1 MYLSQ
6 WLFKGT
12 ITWLITKYPKDI
24 IFISQPSTKSMM
36 PKIFS
41 FCTKYFL
48 NSCFWKSLITNASFS
63 GRVQRGGVYSCTV
76 EHLDRLFSLH
86 PSMIIQMATTTMI
99 LLKVV
104 NSMVGVNDEILA
116 VYRKNIGFTPFCV
129 DKWKNLFVWN
139 E

>member
-12 ITWLITKYPKDI
+12 ITWLITRCPKDI
-24 IFISQPSTKSMM
+24 IFISQSSTKINDAQNLFLLYQIF
-36 PKIFS
+36 PEFLLLKITDNK
-41 FCTKYFL
+41 CIFL
-48 NSCFWKSLITNASFS
+48 WKGSK
-63 GRVQRGGVYSCTV
+63 GGGVYSCTV

-104 NSMVGVNDEILA
+104 NSMVGVNDEILD
-116 VYRKNIGFTPFCV
+116 VSFRLFIGRT
-129 DKWKNLFVWN
+129 
-139 E
+139 